1 MTEEI
6 YGYLG
11 TGEETIMKSAWPLYD
26 PARDYAAE
34 EQRIEWAKE
43 VVRAV
48 RLARVNMNVP
58 AAKKPHIFV
67 VSADEAVREALSL
80 SKAFI
85 AALAS
90 GSGVAVQED
99 KTGIGDDAVSAVT
112 SAGTVYLPLAELVDL
127 DKERERLQKEEERLL
142 GEIRR
147 SDGMLSNERFLS
159 KAPAAKVEE
168 EKAKRE
174 KYAKMLAD
182 VRERLSQ
189 MS

>member
-1 MTEEI
+1 MR
-6 YGYLG
+6 
-11 TGEETIMKSAWPLYD
+11 SAWPVYD
-26 PARDYAAE
+26 PAREYAAE

-48 RLARVNMNVP
+48 RLARVDLNVP
-58 AAKKPHIFV
+58 ASRKAHIFI
-67 VSADEAVREALSL
+67 VSGSEAAREALEL
-80 SKAFI
+80 SKPFI

-90 GSGVAVQED
+90 GSGVNVQAD
-99 KTGIGDDAVSAVT
+99 KAGIGDDAVSAVT

-147 SDGMLSNERFLS
+147 SDGMLKNERFLA

-168 EKAKRE
+168 EKAKRD

-182 VRERLSQ
+182 VKERLAQ
-189 MS
+189 MG